1 LPAPFA
7 IEPDSGFLSTTLTG
21 PAMSLRTS
29 SDRTERPVTD
39 DAPGTPDVIV
49 FTDPRSP
56 AAEAYRTLR
65 TNVHALLNPPGGRP
79 LHVILMTSAG
89 AGEGKSEAI
98 ANLATS
104 FAQGGLRVAVVDADF
119 RLPAQHLRF
128 ALPNTVGLADY
139 VTRGDLSAP
148 IPMQPS
154 TVKGLSILTSGAEPE
169 SPADILASGHTEAVL
184 STIANDAD
192 IVLVDCPPVC
202 AFADASVLATRVD
215 GVVIVVGAGVVK
227 RDLARQ
233 ARAQLEAVR
242 ANVLGIVVT
251 NAAFSERAFAS
262 YYEGAPGSD

>member
-1 LPAPFA
+1 MSRAHP
-7 IEPDSGFLSTTLTG
+7 EPE
-21 PAMSLRTS
+21 AA
-29 SDRTERPVTD
+29 RTEVA
-39 DAPGTPDVIV
+39 DAPGTPDAIV
-49 FTDPRSP
+49 YTDPRSP

-65 TNVHALLNPPGGRP
+65 TNVQALLNPSEGRR
-79 LHVILMTSAG
+79 LQTILVTSAG

-104 FAQGGLRVAVVDADF
+104 FAQGGLRVVVVDADL

-128 ALPNTVGLADY
+128 ALPNVTGLTDY
-139 VTRGDLSAP
+139 IARGGATEP
-148 IPMQPS
+148 IPLQL
-154 TVKGLSILTSGAEPE
+154 TVIPGLRILTSGVEPS
-169 SPADILASGHTEAVL
+169 SPADILASGRLDLLLATAR
-184 STIANDAD
+184 NDAD

-242 ANVLGIVVT
+242 ANVLGVVVT
-251 NAAFSERAFAS
+251 NAPFNERAFAT
-262 YYEGAPGSD
+262 YYEAGHRTD

>member
-1 LPAPFA
+1 MSRSH
-7 IEPDSGFLSTTLTG
+7 IDSR
-21 PAMSLRTS
+21 PN
-29 SDRTERPVTD
+29 RTEGD
-39 DAPGTPDVIV
+39 DAPGTPDAIV
-49 FTDPRSP
+49 YIDPRSP

-65 TNVHALLNPPGGRP
+65 TNVQALLDPASGRP
-79 LHVILMTSAG
+79 LRTILMTSAG

-104 FAQGGLRVAVVDADF
+104 FAQGGLRVVVVDADL

-128 ALPNTVGLADY
+128 ALPNETGLTEYIA
-139 VTRGDLSAP
+139 RGDSHSPL
-148 IPMQPS
+148 PMQA
-154 TVKGLSILTSGAEPE
+154 TVVPGLRVLTSGVEPT
-169 SPADILASGHTEAVL
+169 SPADILASGHLERVL
-184 STIANDAD
+184 ATAGHDAD

-215 GVVIVVGAGVVK
+215 GVLIVVGAGVVK

-251 NAAFSERAFAS
+251 NAPFSERAFAS
-262 YYEGAPGSD
+262 YYEGPSATN

>member
-1 LPAPFA
+1 
-7 IEPDSGFLSTTLTG
+7 
-21 PAMSLRTS
+21 MSRARRESPT
-29 SDRTERPVTD
+29 DPVAD
-39 DAPGTPDVIV
+39 DAPGTPDAIV

-65 TNVHALLNPPGGRP
+65 TNVQALVNPPGGRP
-79 LHVILMTSAG
+79 LRTILMTSAG

-104 FAQGGLRVAVVDADF
+104 FAQGGLRVVVVDADL

-128 ALPNTVGLADY
+128 ALPNESGLTDHIR
-139 VTRGDLSAP
+139 RGNPDAA
-148 IPMQPS
+148 IPLQS
-154 TVKGLSILTSGAEPE
+154 TVIPGLRILTSGSEAS
-169 SPADILASGHTEAVL
+169 SPADTLASGHLAQVL
-184 STIANDAD
+184 ATAGTDAD

-251 NAAFSERAFAS
+251 NAPFSERAFAT
-262 YYEGAPGSD
+262 YYDGAPGTN

>member
-1 LPAPFA
+1 
-7 IEPDSGFLSTTLTG
+7 
-21 PAMSLRTS
+21 MSRSHADARANRT
-29 SDRTERPVTD
+29 DGD
-39 DAPGTPDVIV
+39 DVPGTPDAIV
-49 FTDPRSP
+49 YSDPRSP

-65 TNVHALLNPPGGRP
+65 TNVQALLNPPAGRP
-79 LHVILMTSAG
+79 LRTILMTSAG

-104 FAQGGLRVAVVDADF
+104 FAQAGLRVVVVDADL

-128 ALPNTVGLADY
+128 ALPNASGLTEYIA
-139 VTRGDLSAP
+139 RGDGHSPLPTQATV
-148 IPMQPS
+148 IP
-154 TVKGLSILTSGAEPE
+154 GLRVLTSGVEPT
-169 SPADILASGHTEAVL
+169 SPADILASGHLERVL
-184 STIANDAD
+184 SAASHDAD

-215 GVVIVVGAGVVK
+215 GVLIVVGAGVVK

-251 NAAFSERAFAS
+251 NAPFSERAFAS
-262 YYEGAPGSD
+262 YYEGAPSTN

>member
-1 LPAPFA
+1 M
-7 IEPDSGFLSTTLTG
+7 SGARRETPTH
-21 PAMSLRTS
+21 
-29 SDRTERPVTD
+29 PVVD
-39 DAPGTPDVIV
+39 DTPGTPDAIV

-65 TNVHALLNPPGGRP
+65 TNVQALVNPPGGRP
-79 LHVILMTSAG
+79 LRTILMTSAG

-104 FAQGGLRVAVVDADF
+104 FAQGGTRVVVVDADL

-128 ALPNTVGLADY
+128 ALPNVSGLTDYIRHGDAD
-139 VTRGDLSAP
+139 AP
-148 IPMQPS
+148 IPLQA
-154 TVKGLSILTSGAEPE
+154 TVVPGLRILTSGAEAH
-169 SPADILASGHTEAVL
+169 SPADILASGQLPRVL
-184 STIANDAD
+184 AAAGTDAD
-192 IVLVDCPPVC
+192 IVLLDCPPVC

-251 NAAFSERAFAS
+251 NAPFSERAFAS
-262 YYEGAPGSD
+262 YYDGAPTTT